1 MTHTKNTKAC
11 TECGKNFEVK
21 WPKNPNL
28 YCSAKCRAVGSAKKR
43 TGKQNVNWKPKVT
56 IRCDWCD
63 SPFDVAPSAVPVKR
77 FCSKTCDSAWRRTVT
92 GTDHPL
98 YKPKVRMACEVCG
111 TERMVKPSLVGR
123 FRACSRRCAAAL
135 VEMPR
140 SSSLET
146 ATKAVLDLLG
156 ESYEQQARFR
166 WYSVDFYLPE
176 RNTVI
181 ECDGSYWHS
190 LPKQQRI
197 DKAKDSY
204 LRNRGV
210 SVVRITEEEIRRDVW
225 SAVVNALH
233 ATPPPRQVA
242 RLESD

>member
-1 MTHTKNTKAC
+1 MPPKNTKAC
-11 TECGKNFEVK
+11 TVCGAEFVVK
-21 WPKNPNL
+21 WPRNPNK
-28 YCSAKCRAVGSAKKR
+28 YCSDQCRLDALHRGNTGEGS
-43 TGKQNVNWKPKVT
+43 TQWKPKVSIT
-56 IRCDWCD
+56 CDWCKE
-63 SPFDVAPSAVPVKR
+63 PFDVVPSEVSVKR

-92 GTDHPL
+92 GPDHPL

-135 VEMPR
+135 IEMPR

-156 ESYEQQARFR
+156 ETYEQQTRFK
-166 WYSVDFYLPE
+166 WYSVDFYLPL
-176 RNTVI
+176 RNAVI
-181 ECDGSYWHS
+181 ECDGLYWHS

-197 DKAKDSY
+197 DKSKDTY
-204 LRNRGV
+204 LRNRGIV
-210 SVVRITEEEIRRDVW
+210 VVRITEADIRRDVW

-233 ATPPPRQVA
+233 ATPPPRPAA
-242 RLESD
+242 RQGSD